1 MNDYDRV
8 KWIES
13 ENGIFALEVLEH
25 PRGHAQ
31 FRVYQRHKMTDLP
44 SGRPWRMVQDSRVYE
59 SPESAEREGLLQW
72 QRLPPSLFSGMTTNE
87 RLFDAGL
94 MPQWDEALHARDRSR
109 MVDLLSKVE
118 LDDQAACIADS
129 ALRHG

>member
-13 ENGIFALEVLEH
+13 ENGVFALEVLQH

-31 FRVYQRHKMTDLP
+31 FRIYQRHPMSDLP
-44 SGRPWRMVQDSRVYE
+44 SGRPWTVVQDSGAYD

-72 QRLPPSLFSGMTTNE
+72 QRLPHSLFSGMTTNE
-87 RLFDAGL
+87 RLFNAGL
-94 MPQWDEALHARDRSR
+94 MPQWDEALRVRDRAR

-118 LDDQAACIADS
+118 LGDQAGSIADS
-129 ALRHG
+129 ALRYG